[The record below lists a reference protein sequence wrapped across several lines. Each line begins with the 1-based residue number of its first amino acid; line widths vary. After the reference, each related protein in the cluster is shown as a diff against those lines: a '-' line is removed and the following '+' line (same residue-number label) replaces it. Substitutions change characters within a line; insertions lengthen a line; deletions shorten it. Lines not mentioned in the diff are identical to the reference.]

1 MAYLDMLEPKLP
13 GYNYVISIRRHRF
26 RCVRFRHR
34 DFGSRLMRER
44 RHAVIQRMCEENSSL
59 RLGAGLIRATRLSEG
74 PQLATS
80 SLLFGRPERSTQI
93 L

>member
-44 RHAVIQRMCEENSSL
+44 RHAVIQRMCEETQACVL
-59 RLGAGLIRATRLSEG
+59 EQHD
-74 PQLATS
+74 PV
-80 SLLFGRPERSTQI
+80 RPRF
-93 L
+93 LP